1 VVTFGIPPPSGIEAR
16 SHEGH
21 GWPTFFLEE
30 TLLGSLPE
38 FWRLSDQA
46 AVDTLYTH
54 RSLLL
59 FFKQAMLRVI
69 PFSLKLNILQLSA
82 HSNPIRNGLF
92 TALVISQLQ

>member
-59 FFKQAMLRVI
+59 FFKQASHAQGDTRFFEI
-69 PFSLKLNILQLSA
+69 KHSA
-82 HSNPIRNGLF
+82 VER
-92 TALVISQLQ
+92 A